1 MLQAK
6 ILKRILLLTWK
17 LCFWLPESLT
27 NDFTN
32 RFCFQ
37 PRLLVRGKQ
46 KLKECGKLKEKFL
59 RCLHQIV
66 RSFFIL
72 IRIFS
77 IIFQVVA
84 SLRIIS
90 FNDFWKFPPLRV
102 YVHVIAGNAFW
113 KILACYIIGWKAYW
127 WYDVYLYDLMPN
139 KKAQH

>member
-72 IRIFS
+72 IRIFFPS
-77 IIFQVVA
+77 FFKLLHRCASFHSMIFEN
-84 SLRIIS
+84 SRLCG
-90 FNDFWKFPPLRV
+90 

-113 KILACYIIGWKAYW
+113 KILACYIIGRKAYW
-127 WYDVYLYDLMPN
+127 WYNVYLYDLMPN